1 MVCLVVG
8 EVCQENTVSFQ
19 GIKYPSSK
27 DSGVMV
33 RCILKYLVKLSFGL
47 KKYIYILPKYQKT
60 VGFCL

>member
-47 KKYIYILPKYQKT
+47 KKIYIY
-60 VGFCL
+60 FA